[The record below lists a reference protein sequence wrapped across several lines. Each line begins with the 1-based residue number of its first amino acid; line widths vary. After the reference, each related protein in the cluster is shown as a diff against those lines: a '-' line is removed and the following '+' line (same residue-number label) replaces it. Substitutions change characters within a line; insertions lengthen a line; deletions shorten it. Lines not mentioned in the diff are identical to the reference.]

1 MAYLASSGLCIGA
14 IACLSN
20 QKTARTGNALG
31 LMGVGG
37 GVAATLGAIGGTI
50 PLYGQIFG
58 MLVPVKLSLP
68 FLPHYRYYW
77 YGYQRPCPVS
87 LGGDY
92 ILIPCS
98 FMPFVCLVFHHTLL
112 QMCNRYIFS

>member
-1 MAYLASSGLCIGA
+1 MELNHSVQQQHICGWNAGYPEMTNMAYLASSGLCIGA

-58 MLVPVKLSLP
+58 MLCTFKFPKKIMEFFP
-68 FLPHYRYYW
+68 FLL
-77 YGYQRPCPVS
+77 S
-87 LGGDY
+87 
-92 ILIPCS
+92 
-98 FMPFVCLVFHHTLL
+98 VCVTAVALACVFGW
-112 QMCNRYIFS
+112 

>member
-37 GVAATLGAIGGTI
+37 GIAATLGAIGGTA
-50 PLYGQIFG
+50 PLYGQIIGIVFTPWC
-58 MLVPVKLSLP
+58 VTISFSLRRSQLFPILCCFLQVP
-68 FLPHYRYYW
+68 FLGLCCEEGLSCVY
-77 YGYQRPCPVS
+77 
-87 LGGDY
+87 L
-92 ILIPCS
+92 
-98 FMPFVCLVFHHTLL
+98 VCFLL
-112 QMCNRYIFS
+112 AEFTTRNVAGVV